1 MNNPREHALKTFLSK
16 ARTVKDI
23 SKKFGDGYRKLLKTK
38 YPGFNLFTQ
47 RNDFHELVYIL
58 LPEPPRGIKLLPKL
72 YKFHKGKDEN
82 GQEQPYLLVKLP
94 DFKGKLIIAP
104 LFDIHYGH
112 QTHNFEKFMG
122 YVNWIK
128 NTPNVYAILGGDVM
142 ENAIDDGRGMTYD
155 QNHPPMNQLD
165 RMTEILSTIA
175 HKILVSTP
183 GNHEART
190 EKKTGIDVAQVLAD
204 RLDVPYFNGPV
215 TMSVMANTHKW
226 TFYIFHG
233 FGNSQTKGGKMNVA
247 ARPKGWTGLVHFFL
261 SGHTHD
267 CIAESET
274 AIIEDPINCRL
285 LFVKQWTVVSQAFL
299 GWYGSYAYKAG
310 YKPPAQGGVSIQLF
324 ADGAYKAHLTD

>member
-1 MNNPREHALKTFLSK
+1 MNNPREHAFKTFLSK

-38 YPGFNLFTQ
+38 YAGLNLFTQ

-58 LPEPPRGIKLLPKL
+58 LPEPPRGIKLLPKI
-72 YKFHKGKDEN
+72 YKFHKGHGED

-112 QTHNFEKFMG
+112 QTHNFQKFMS

-128 NTPNVYAILGGDVM
+128 NTPNVYAVLGGDVM
-142 ENAIDDGRGMTYD
+142 ENAIDDGRGMMYD
-155 QNHPPMNQLD
+155 QEHPPMTQLD
-165 RMTEILSTIA
+165 RVTEILSTIA

-204 RLDVPYFNGPV
+204 RLEVPYFNGPV
-215 TMSVMANTHKW
+215 SMSVMANGFKW
-226 TFYIFHG
+226 AFYIFHG

-247 ARPKGWTGLVHFFL
+247 ARPKGWTGHVHFFL

-285 LFVKQWTVVSQAFL
+285 LFVKQWTVVSQAVL

-324 ADGAYKAHLTD
+324 DDGAYKAHLTD